1 MKDGLSEHGLR
12 NTLSKMTTVVNEA
25 VIQFTEAKIELYEII
40 EVESLFYSHYFPTTQ
55 IIGDVRLV
63 QRASHIGGGDEG
75 CSHPYGADDQDHQL
89 RQVDLTYS
97 HLGY

>member
-40 EVESLFYSHYFPTTQ
+40 EVESILFPLFFYNSNY
-55 IIGDVRLV
+55 R
-63 QRASHIGGGDEG
+63 
-75 CSHPYGADDQDHQL
+75 
-89 RQVDLTYS
+89 
-97 HLGY
+97 

>member
-40 EVESLFYSHYFPTTQ
+40 EVDSLFYSHYFSTT
-55 IIGDVRLV
+55 LK
-63 QRASHIGGGDEG
+63 
-75 CSHPYGADDQDHQL
+75 L
-89 RQVDLTYS
+89 
-97 HLGY
+97 